1 MTKGIDLLS
10 GEREARLNQEKRVVK
25 IRFYGLLVTLIFI
38 FLIGVVS
45 AYAFFWQKVN
55 NDLVQQLILK
65 RTAINDFKNVE
76 GLQTV
81 LVQRLA
87 HLDGLLAKRDN
98 NTFLL
103 LDLLQ
108 KIMPS
113 QVSLVKLSPKDNFVS
128 VYLEATTPAAFD
140 DFMTAFNREIN
151 QETFPFRHKIELT
164 SLNRNKEGFYA
175 VVINL
180 LANQLPTNETPK

>member
-128 VYLEATTPAAFD
+128 VYLE
-140 DFMTAFNREIN
+140 EIG
-151 QETFPFRHKIELT
+151 RAH
-164 SLNRNKEGFYA
+164 
-175 VVINL
+175 V
-180 LANQLPTNETPK
+180 

>member
-103 LDLLQ
+103 LDMLQ